1 MAPGAVSGHHEATM
15 NRIVD
20 AHHHIWR
27 QRDLPWLMGPMQP
40 RIFGPYEPIRRDY
53 AIEECLGDI
62 EGSGVAQSIYVQA
75 NWAPAQ
81 AVDEVAWVQA
91 EADRAGYPHAIVGY
105 ADLRDPDVGAVL
117 EAQSRYPLL
126 RGIRMQLHWHE
137 NEQYRFAEGPAVMN
151 DAALRRGVGLLAKH
165 GLVFELQVFSA
176 QMADGA
182 AFAAEFPDVPMVLA
196 HCGMPEDLTPGG
208 WQAWREGMER
218 LAAVPSVSV
227 KLSGLGTFIH
237 RVDQAHIERTVRE
250 TVALFGPERCLWG
263 SNFPIEKL
271 WTDYASLIDAYRNV
285 LAYLSEADRAQIFA
299 GTARRLYRL

>member
-1 MAPGAVSGHHEATM
+1 MRATM

-53 AIEECLGDI
+53 AIEEYLSDI

-75 NWAPAQ
+75 NWAPTQ

-91 EADRAGYPHAIVGY
+91 EADRTGYPHAIVGY
-105 ADLRDPDVGAVL
+105 ADLRDPDVGSVL
-117 EAQSRYPLL
+117 KAQSQYPLL
-126 RGIRMQLHWHE
+126 RGIRMQLHWHK
-137 NEQYRFAEGPAVMN
+137 NEQYRFADGPAVMN
-151 DAALRRGVGLLAKH
+151 DEALRRNVGLLAEH
-165 GLVFELQVFSA
+165 GLVFELQVFTA
-176 QMADGA
+176 QKEDGA
-182 AFAAEFPDVPMVLA
+182 AFAEAFPDVPMVLA
-196 HCGMPEDLTPGG
+196 HCGMPEDLTPEG
-208 WQAWREGMER
+208 WRAWRAGMER

-250 TVALFGPERCLWG
+250 TVELFGPERCLWG

-271 WTDYASLIDAYRNV
+271 WTDYASLLDAYRKA
-285 LAYLSEADRAQIFA
+285 LAHLSEADQTQIFA
-299 GTARRLYRL
+299 GTAQRLYRL

>member
-1 MAPGAVSGHHEATM
+1 MD
-15 NRIVD
+15 RIVD

-27 QRDLPWLMGPMQP
+27 QRDLPWLMGPIQP
-40 RIFGPYEPIRRDY
+40 RIFGPYEPIRRNY
-53 AIEECLGDI
+53 AIEEYLGDI
-62 EGSGVAQSIYVQA
+62 ERSGVAQSIYVQA
-75 NWAPAQ
+75 NWAPAR

-91 EADRAGYPHAIVGY
+91 EADRTGYPHAIVGY

-117 EAQSRYPLL
+117 KAQSQYPLL

-137 NEQYRFAEGPAVMN
+137 NEQYCFADGPAVMN
-151 DAALRRGVGLLAKH
+151 DAALRRGVGLLAKY
-165 GLVFELQVFSA
+165 GLVFELQVFTA
-176 QMADGA
+176 QMEDSA
-182 AFAAEFPDVPMVLA
+182 AFAEAFPDVPMVLA
-196 HCGMPEDLTPGG
+196 HCGMPEDLTPEG

-237 RVDQAHIERTVRE
+237 RVDLVHIERTVRE

-271 WTDYASLIDAYRNV
+271 WTDYASLLDAFRTT
-285 LAYLSEADRAQIFA
+285 LTQLSEADRTQIFA
-299 GTARRLYRL
+299 GTAQRLYRL

>member
-1 MAPGAVSGHHEATM
+1 MDG
-15 NRIVD
+15 IVD

-27 QRDLPWLMGPMQP
+27 KQDLPWLEGPMQP

-53 AIEECLGDI
+53 PIEEYLQDI

-75 NWAPAQ
+75 NWASAR

-91 EADRAGYPHAIVGY
+91 EAERTGFPHAIVGY
-105 ADLRDPDVGAVL
+105 ADLRDPDVGAAL
-117 EAQSRYPLL
+117 RAQARYPLL

-137 NEQYRFAEGPAVMN
+137 NVQYRFADGPAAMN
-151 DAALRRGVGLLAKH
+151 DPALRRNVDLLAEH
-165 GLVFELQVFSA
+165 GLVFELQIFTG

-182 AFAAEFPDVPMVLA
+182 AFAEAYPAVPMVLA
-196 HCGMPEDLTPGG
+196 HCGMPEDLTPDG
-208 WQAWREGMER
+208 WRAWRAGMTR
-218 LAAVPSVSV
+218 LAAVPSVFA

-237 RVDQAHIERTVRE
+237 RLDAAHVERTVRE

-271 WTDYASLIDAYRNV
+271 WTDYASLIDAYRRA
-285 LAYLSEADRAQIFA
+285 LAHLGEAEQAAIFA

>member
-1 MAPGAVSGHHEATM
+1 MRATM

-53 AIEECLGDI
+53 AIEEYLGDI

-75 NWAPAQ
+75 NWAPAR

-91 EADRAGYPHAIVGY
+91 EADRTGYPHAIVGY
-105 ADLRDPDVGAVL
+105 ADLRDPDVGDVL
-117 EAQSRYPLL
+117 KAQAQYPLL

-137 NEQYRFAEGPAVMN
+137 NEQYRFADGPAVMN
-151 DAALRRGVGLLAKH
+151 DAALRRGIGLLAEH
-165 GLVFELQVFSA
+165 GFVFELQVFTA
-176 QMADGA
+176 QMEDSA
-182 AFAAEFPDVPMVLA
+182 AFAEAFPDVPIALA
-196 HCGMPEDLTPGG
+196 HCGMPEDLTPEG
-208 WQAWREGMER
+208 WQAWRAGMEQ

-237 RVDQAHIERTVRE
+237 GVDQAHIEHTVRE

-271 WTDYASLIDAYRNV
+271 WTDYASLIDAYREALV
-285 LAYLSEADRAQIFA
+285 HLSEADRAQIFA
-299 GTARRLYRL
+299 GTAQRLYRL

>member
-1 MAPGAVSGHHEATM
+1 MRATM

-53 AIEECLGDI
+53 TIEEYLGDI
-62 EGSGVAQSIYVQA
+62 EGSGVGQSIYVQA

-91 EADRAGYPHAIVGY
+91 EADRIGYPHAIVGY
-105 ADLRDPDVGAVL
+105 ADLRDPDVGDVL
-117 EAQSRYPLL
+117 KAQRQYPLL

-137 NEQYRFAEGPAVMN
+137 NEQYRFADGPAAMN
-151 DAALRRGVGLLAKH
+151 DATLRRNVGLLAKY
-165 GLVFELQVFSA
+165 GLVFELQIFSA

-182 AFAAEFPDVPMVLA
+182 AFAKAFPDVPMVLA
-196 HCGMPEDLTPGG
+196 HCGMPEDLTPEG
-208 WQAWREGMER
+208 WQAWREGMEM

-237 RVDQAHIERTVRE
+237 RVDQPHIERTVRE
-250 TVALFGPERCLWG
+250 TVGLFGPERCLYG

-271 WTDYASLIDAYRNV
+271 WTDYASLIGAYRPA
-285 LAYLSEADRAQIFA
+285 LAHLSEADQAQIFA